1 MKNLLIIGARG
12 WGREVYCM
20 LSNCVGYETEYSV
33 KGFLDDN
40 KEALDGMPGY
50 PPIISSVE
58 DYQPQTDDVFICAV
72 GEPHWKR
79 YYSEM
84 VLAKGGQFINIIHKT
99 AIIEKNTTLGQ
110 GCIVCEHVLIS
121 CDIQIGDFVTFQH
134 YTIIGHDASIGNYC
148 HLGARAFMGGGSQ
161 LGEETTIQINSIILP
176 HVKVGNKCM
185 VAAGAVVI
193 KKVKDETTVYG
204 NPAMAL
210 KC

>member
-1 MKNLLIIGARG
+1 MKHLLIIGARG

-20 LSNCVGYETEYSV
+20 LSNCIGYETEFSV

-40 KEALDGMPGY
+40 NEALDGMPGY

-58 DYQPQTDDVFICAV
+58 DYQPQIDDVFICAV
-72 GEPHWKR
+72 GDAHWKR
-79 YYSEM
+79 YYAEM

-99 AIIEKNTTLGQ
+99 AIIEKNTTMGQ

-121 CDIQIGDFVTFQH
+121 CDIRIGDFVTFQH

-185 VAAGAVVI
+185 AAAGAVVI
-193 KKVKDETTVYG
+193 KKVKDGTTVYG
-204 NPAMAL
+204 NPAMVL